1 MGIRLRERMDSWDLK
16 SFFITVFLI
25 SGLLVLFFYA
35 SDIKDR
41 LRTADEESYTGKTNG
56 TIIKVDT
63 VERISQSKNKGT
75 IIDVE
80 SYEVTYRYIVNGHAF
95 EGTDMIPA
103 STKNLPLLKA
113 ILGDGDQSRIMIK
126 FDIDDPKKSLLISGD

>member
-63 VERISQSKNKGT
+63 VERISQSKYKGT

-80 SYEVTYRYIVNGHAF
+80 SYEVTYRYIVNGHGF
-95 EGTDMIPA
+95 EGSDMIPA